1 MTNEQILEM
10 KKASLLK
17 LESNNKNVKSAGV
30 IKKLRR
36 QIEKLEQ

>member
-10 KKASLLK
+10 KKDRLLK
-17 LESNNKNVKSAGV
+17 LESNGKNVKSGGV

-36 QIEKLEQ
+36 QIDKLEQ